1 LIDNAL
7 ANATGTPSE
16 SAIGRATQGFAN
28 LSDGTPPVFLQGK
41 DIAENWGSLQSAISV
56 KRGSKRT
63 AGAALTATGDSD
75 RSLEPTLTESASD
88 AAIAEIFQDWPT
100 ARREAEGGLS

>member
-1 LIDNAL
+1 
-7 ANATGTPSE
+7 
-16 SAIGRATQGFAN
+16 
-28 LSDGTPPVFLQGK
+28 
-41 DIAENWGSLQSAISV
+41 V